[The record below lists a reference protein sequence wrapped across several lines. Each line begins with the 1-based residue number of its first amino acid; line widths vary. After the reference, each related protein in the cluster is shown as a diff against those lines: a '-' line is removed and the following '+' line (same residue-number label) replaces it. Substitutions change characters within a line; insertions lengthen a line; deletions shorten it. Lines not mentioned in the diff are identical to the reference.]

1 MTKWLFRKNE
11 LASASLDV
19 NFDAKSAPIST
30 WMRSG
35 LIVGDAKPGIH
46 LDADLNERVILIA
59 SGSAITVEYVLE
71 TGESE
76 SIELS
81 GRRTVFDGPSDV
93 LYLPFKTQV
102 RIQGDAR
109 VIIGQAIARN
119 TKPIQITRKANV
131 PIVIRGAGRETR
143 QIHNICMPENVDADR
158 IISVEGIVP
167 AGNWSGVPA
176 HKHDCYQPGKES
188 NLEEIYY
195 FEVMPTKQFGFKVDE
210 NAFGYF
216 RGYASDD
223 REFDVDSVI
232 YDQDVVLV
240 PHGYH
245 GPVAAAPG
253 YDLYFFNVMAGND
266 PDRTWLISD
275 DPNQVWIRGTWEKQ
289 QPDSRLPYT
298 AAS

>member
-1 MTKWLFRKNE
+1 MDKWLFRKNE
-11 LASASLDV
+11 LSSATLDV
-19 NFDAKSAPIST
+19 DFDADSVPIDP

-35 LIVGDAKPGIH
+35 LIVGDANTGIH
-46 LDADLNERVILIA
+46 LAADQNERVILIA
-59 SGSAITVEYVLE
+59 SGSSISVDYVLE
-71 TGESE
+71 TGVAESVQ
-76 SIELS
+76 LS
-81 GRRTVFDGPSDV
+81 GRKSVFDGPSDV
-93 LYLPFKTQV
+93 LYLPFRT
-102 RIQGDAR
+102 RAEIHGDAR
-109 VIIGQAIARN
+109 VIIGQVIARN
-119 TKPIQITRKANV
+119 TKSVQVIRKSDV
-131 PIVIRGAGRETR
+131 PILIRGAGRETR
-143 QIHNICMPENVDADR
+143 QIHNLCMPENVDADR

-176 HKHDCYQPGKES
+176 HKHDCYQPGKEA

-195 FEVMPTKQFGFKVDE
+195 FEIMPTKQFGFKTDE

-223 REFDVDSVI
+223 REFKVDSVI

-275 DPNQVWIRGTWEKQ
+275 DPNQEWIRGTWEKQ